1 MYFNVDMKNVRQ
13 RQTTLLFSTS
23 TFTTLKNVETTL
35 QKLSFPERTTKK
47 IIQIQYTEFKVLTTI
62 S

>member
-23 TFTTLKNVETTL
+23 TFTTLNNVETTL
-35 QKLSFPERTTKK
+35 RKLSFPERTTKK

>member
-23 TFTTLKNVETTL
+23 TFTTLNNVETTL